1 MRFPPTLSVTH
12 EALALRDARL
22 IVIAVPAESLR
33 ENLGHILAGVSPDAM
48 LLSAI
53 KGIEAGSG
61 RRMSELIA
69 EAGIGPA
76 RTLVLSGP
84 NFSGEIAAGLPA
96 ATVIAGADLERARR
110 AQTLLTSPVFRVY
123 ASEDVAGV
131 EIGGALKNVVAIACG
146 ISDGLAMGENAKAAL
161 MTRALAEIT
170 RLGVAA
176 GARPLTFLGLAGI
189 GDLIA
194 TCGSNLSRNRRL
206 GLGLAEGKSLDDA
219 LRSIEGVVE
228 GVGTTRAVRVLS
240 RRLGVQMPICEELYA
255 VLFEDKDPRASLIDL
270 MARGAKDEFP

>member
-1 MRFPPTLSVTH
+1 LRFPPTLSVTH

-110 AQTLLTSPVFRVY
+110 AQALLTSPVFRVY

-194 TCGSNLSRNRRL
+194 TCGSDLSRNRRL

-228 GVGTTRAVRVLS
+228 GVGTTRAARVLS
-240 RRLGVQMPICEELYA
+240 GRLGVQMPICEELYA
-255 VLFEDKDPRASLIDL
+255 VLFEDKDPSASLIDL